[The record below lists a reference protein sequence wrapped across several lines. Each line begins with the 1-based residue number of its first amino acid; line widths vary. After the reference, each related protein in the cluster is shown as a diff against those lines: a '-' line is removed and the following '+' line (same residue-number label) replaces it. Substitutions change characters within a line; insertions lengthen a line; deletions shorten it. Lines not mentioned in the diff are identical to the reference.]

1 MKKIL
6 HNLQYVILIPPWREK
21 NLRIGNY
28 TKFRDVSV
36 GFPSSSWQ
44 IQYDNSSFY
53 KDFLKKTSLL
63 LLFLSIVFISC
74 GKQSPEEVVLKG
86 KTMGTTYSV
95 KYVNPAKSVSPVQIH
110 TEIDSVL
117 KHVNMEMSTYIPNSE
132 ISRFNTF
139 NKTDWFPVSKDFVI
153 VLRQAKYVAKISDG
167 YFDPTIMPLVNLWG
181 FGPEK
186 RNEKIPTR
194 AEIDSAKKL
203 VNFTLIDEK
212 IDTPEIRKKLP
223 EVYLDFSSIA
233 KGYGVDKVGDF
244 LESKGIVNYLVEI
257 GGELRAHGVKADSSI
272 WRVGVVNPNEEGIS
286 IALKLHDLSIATSG
300 DYMNYFEV
308 NGKRYSHTIN
318 PKTGRPITHNLASV
332 SVVDPSCMIADAYAT
347 AFDVLG
353 PEKGFALSESLDI
366 PVYMIVRKGNKFEV
380 KMNSEFKKLLEEK

>member
-1 MKKIL
+1 M
-6 HNLQYVILIPPWREK
+6 
-21 NLRIGNY
+21 
-28 TKFRDVSV
+28 
-36 GFPSSSWQ
+36 
-44 IQYDNSSFY
+44 
-53 KDFLKKTSLL
+53 KKTSLL
-63 LLFLSIVFISC
+63 LLFITLVFISC
-74 GKQSPEEVVLKG
+74 GKQSSEEVVLTG

-95 KYVNPAKSVSPVQIH
+95 KYVNPAEKVNSSQIH

-132 ISRFNTF
+132 ISRFNAF
-139 NKTDWFPVSKDFVI
+139 NKTEWFPVSKDFVV

-186 RNEKIPTR
+186 RDEKIPTS

-203 VNFTLIDEK
+203 VDFTLIEDK
-212 IDTPEIRKKLP
+212 IDKPEVRKKSSS
-223 EVYLDFSSIA
+223 VYLDFSSIA

-244 LESKGIVNYLVEI
+244 LESKGIENYLVEI

-272 WRVGVVNPNEEGIS
+272 WRVGVVNPNEKGIS

-318 PKTGRPITHNLASV
+318 PKTGKPITHNLASV

-353 PEKGFALSESLDI
+353 PQKGFALAESLDI
-366 PVYMIVRKGNKFEV
+366 PVYMIIRKGNKFEV

>member
-1 MKKIL
+1 M
-6 HNLQYVILIPPWREK
+6 
-21 NLRIGNY
+21 
-28 TKFRDVSV
+28 
-36 GFPSSSWQ
+36 
-44 IQYDNSSFY
+44 
-53 KDFLKKTSLL
+53 KKTSLL
-63 LLFLSIVFISC
+63 LLFITLVFISC
-74 GKQSPEEVVLKG
+74 GKQSSEEVVLTG

-95 KYVNPAKSVSPVQIH
+95 KYVNPAEKVNLSQIH
-110 TEIDSVL
+110 IEIDSVL

-132 ISRFNTF
+132 ISRFNAF
-139 NKTDWFPVSKDFVI
+139 NKTEWFPVSKDFVV

-186 RNEKIPTR
+186 RDEKIPTS

-203 VNFTLIDEK
+203 VDFTLIEDK
-212 IDTPEIRKKLP
+212 IDKPEVRKKSSS
-223 EVYLDFSSIA
+223 VYLDFSSIA

-244 LESKGIVNYLVEI
+244 LESKGIENYLVEI

-272 WRVGVVNPNEEGIS
+272 WRVGVVNPNEKGIS

-318 PKTGRPITHNLASV
+318 PKTGKPITHNLASV

-353 PEKGFALSESLDI
+353 PQKGFALAESLDI
-366 PVYMIVRKGNKFEV
+366 PVYMIIRKGNKFEV